1 MTPRLTTLLF
11 ALALSMGIATLYAF
25 GINNQLVFDDGR
37 LTDGSIFGV
46 YGSVVEFK
54 VRMLS
59 YGSFVWLQQILGD
72 GWWKQRVF
80 NIGLHIA
87 TALTLYAFVMQ
98 LLKRVQWNNE
108 HGADTAQ
115 FSSSMQAAASLG
127 VALWAFNPVAVY
139 AVAYLI
145 QRSILMATLLVVLAC
160 WSYVRGLITGQRLW
174 FLLTLVAYVLSVA
187 AKEHAVTAVLL
198 VVPLYVFVQRPS
210 LQRVLKV
217 AAAAGLVMLAVGA
230 VLYSRYGSIVGTVF
244 DETSR
249 AFAAQL
255 EQQQPGISAQLY
267 SLSIVNQASLFFHYA
282 LLWLLP
288 YVGWMAIDLRPA
300 YPLTLWSVHLL
311 GAFCWLA
318 TLMIGI
324 WLVIRRSD
332 AWGLFGLC
340 LLIPGLLFLTEFT
353 TVWLQDPFVLYRS
366 YLWSIPIPILLA
378 LPLVGRT
385 SKALYAVCLLVV
397 AMLVAFSFERI
408 GSLHSASTAWLD
420 ASEKI
425 DKTAPANAVGRWRPL
440 LNLGA
445 EYQDKGNYIEA
456 LRLFSQAEDLG
467 EPLGSAR
474 FNMGVS
480 LQQLKQHPQALDN
493 FLLAEAKGFTES
505 ALYYQRG
512 ESQYALGRFK
522 EAFESFTKALQKP
535 QVAEAEQFTRLRLA
549 EAAVATQN
557 YEIAIANYQSLVRAD
572 PSRQRYQVGLSMAL
586 VGKKDYVGAMAIL
599 NPAIAERPTGPA
611 YYARALTYF
620 YQGNR
625 AGSAQDL
632 EMALRA
638 EPNNPIYRNLQQQLS
653 LPTAKTVEKSVA
665 NSSMTPTTKP

>member
-11 ALALSMGIATLYAF
+11 AVALSTGIAILYAF

-46 YGSVVEFK
+46 YGSVIELK

-59 YGSFVWLQQILGD
+59 YGSFVWLSQILGD

-87 TALTLYAFVMQ
+87 TALALYAFVMQ
-98 LLKRVQWNNE
+98 LLKRVQWDNE
-108 HGADTAQ
+108 HGAETAQ
-115 FSSSMQAAASLG
+115 FSSSLQVAASFG

-145 QRSILMATLLVVLAC
+145 QRSILMATLLVVVAC
-160 WSYVRGLITGQRLW
+160 WSYVRGLISGQLRW
-174 FLLTLVAYVLSVA
+174 FLLALFVYVLAVA
-187 AKEHAVTAVLL
+187 AKEHAVTAILL
-198 VVPLYVFVQRPS
+198 VVPLYIFIQRPN

-217 AAAAGLVMLAVGA
+217 AAIAALVLLAVGSL
-230 VLYSRYGSIVGTVF
+230 LYSRYGSIVGTLF

-255 EQQQPGISAQLY
+255 ELQQPGIIAHLY
-267 SLSIVNQASLFFHYA
+267 PLSIVNQAGLFFHYA

-288 YVGWMAIDLRPA
+288 YVGWMAIDLRPTF
-300 YPLTLWSVHLL
+300 PLTLWSLHLL
-311 GAFCWLA
+311 GAVGWLT
-318 TLMIGI
+318 TLIIGI

-332 AWGLFGLC
+332 VFGLLGLC
-340 LLIPGLLFLTEFT
+340 LLMPGLLFLTEFT

-366 YLWSIPIPILLA
+366 YLWSIAIPILLA
-378 LPLVGRT
+378 LPLVGRS

-397 AMLVAFSFERI
+397 AMLAAFSFERI
-408 GSLHSASTAWLD
+408 ASLHSASTAWFD
-420 ASEKI
+420 ASEKV

-445 EYQDKGNYIEA
+445 EYQDQGNYNEA
-456 LRLFSQAEDLG
+456 LRLFSQAEALG

-480 LQQLKQHPQALDN
+480 LQQLKQHSQALDN
-493 FLLAEAKGFTES
+493 FLQAEAKGFTES

-512 ESQYALGRFK
+512 ESHYALGRFK
-522 EAFESFTKALQKP
+522 EAFDSFTLALQKP
-535 QVAEAEQFTRLRLA
+535 QAAEAEQFTRLRLA
-549 EAAVATQN
+549 ESAVATQN
-557 YEIAIANYQSLVRAD
+557 YESAITSYQALVRED
-572 PSRQRYQVGLSMAL
+572 PLRQRYQVGLSMAL
-586 VGKKDYVGAMAIL
+586 VGKKDYAGAMAIL

-625 AGSAQDL
+625 AASAKDL
-632 EMALRA
+632 ELALRA
-638 EPNNPIYRNLQQQLS
+638 EPNNPIYNNLQQQLS
-653 LPTAKTVEKSVA
+653 LPTAKTAEKTSP
-665 NSSMTPTTKP
+665 NNSMTLTKP

>member
-11 ALALSMGIATLYAF
+11 AVALSTGIAILYAF

-46 YGSVVEFK
+46 YGSVIELK

-59 YGSFVWLQQILGD
+59 YGSFVWLSQILGD

-87 TALTLYAFVMQ
+87 TALALYAFVMQ
-98 LLKRVQWNNE
+98 LLKRVQWDNE
-108 HGADTAQ
+108 HGVETAQ
-115 FSSSMQAAASLG
+115 FSSSLQVAASFG

-145 QRSILMATLLVVLAC
+145 QRSILMATLLVVVAC
-160 WSYVRGLITGQRLW
+160 WSYVRGLISGQLRW
-174 FLLTLVAYVLSVA
+174 FLLALFVYALAVA
-187 AKEHAVTAVLL
+187 AKEHAVTAILL
-198 VVPLYVFVQRPS
+198 VVPLYIFIQRPN

-217 AAAAGLVMLAVGA
+217 AAIAALVLLVVGSL
-230 VLYSRYGSIVGTVF
+230 LYSRYGSIVGTVF

-255 EQQQPGISAQLY
+255 ELQQPGISAHLY
-267 SLSIVNQASLFFHYA
+267 PLSIVNQAGLFFRYA

-288 YVGWMAIDLRPA
+288 YVGWMAIDLRPTF
-300 YPLTLWSVHLL
+300 PLTLWSLHLL
-311 GAFCWLA
+311 GAVGWLT

-332 AWGLFGLC
+332 VFGLLGLC
-340 LLIPGLLFLTEFT
+340 LLMPGLLFLTEFT

-366 YLWSIPIPILLA
+366 YLWSIAIPILLA
-378 LPLVGRT
+378 LPLVGRS

-397 AMLVAFSFERI
+397 AMLAAFSFERI
-408 GSLHSASTAWLD
+408 ASLHSASTAWFD
-420 ASEKI
+420 ASEKV

-445 EYQDKGNYIEA
+445 EYQDQGNYNEA
-456 LRLFSQAEDLG
+456 LRLFSQAEALG

-480 LQQLKQHPQALDN
+480 LQQLKQHSQALDN
-493 FLLAEAKGFTES
+493 FLQAEAKGFTES

-512 ESQYALGRFK
+512 ESHYALGRFK
-522 EAFESFTKALQKP
+522 EAFDSFTLALQKP
-535 QVAEAEQFTRLRLA
+535 QAVEAEQFTRLRLA
-549 EAAVATQN
+549 ESAVATQN
-557 YEIAIANYQSLVRAD
+557 YESAITSYQELVRED
-572 PSRQRYQVGLSMAL
+572 PLRQRYQVGLSMAL
-586 VGKKDYVGAMAIL
+586 VGKKDYAGAMAIL

-625 AGSAQDL
+625 AASAKDL
-632 EMALRA
+632 ELALRA
-638 EPNNPIYRNLQQQLS
+638 EPNNPIYNNLQQQLS
-653 LPTAKTVEKSVA
+653 QPTAKTAEKTSA
-665 NSSMTPTTKP
+665 NNSMTLTKP